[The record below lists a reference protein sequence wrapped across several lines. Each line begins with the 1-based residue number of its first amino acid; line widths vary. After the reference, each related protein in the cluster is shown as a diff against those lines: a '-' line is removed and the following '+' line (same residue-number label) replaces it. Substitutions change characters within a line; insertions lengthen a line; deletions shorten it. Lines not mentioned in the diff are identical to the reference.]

1 MNYKKQATD
10 FKRKHNVTKVT
21 SSNLCTALN
30 EQGYTVI
37 EFNGIVDNDDV
48 AALRDTL
55 GVGQYM
61 TQSRCFT
68 YRDDKRRL
76 VFIHEDFT
84 EEERQI
90 TLAHEEGH
98 IWNDHLIQAGILGN
112 DVIQEYQANEF
123 AHFLL
128 KDKTGKQ
135 KWRRIVTILVIF
147 MLLIGTGIGIYIRNQ
162 HDKAVYTEDLYRTE
176 TGK

>member
-1 MNYKKQATD
+1 M
-10 FKRKHNVTKVT
+10 
-21 SSNLCTALN
+21 
-30 EQGYTVI
+30 
-37 EFNGIVDNDDV
+37 
-48 AALRDTL
+48 
-55 GVGQYM
+55 
-61 TQSRCFT
+61 
-68 YRDDKRRL
+68 
-76 VFIHEDFT
+76 VFIHEDLT

-176 TGK
+176 TGKKYHLRNCMYIKGKKDVYRLTREEFYSRVYEPCEACKPDER